1 MQKPKLIN
9 LHGKDIPDEIFK
21 LIKAKKKYMEDK
33 ERNFQCGMG
42 RATILVIKD
51 LMNGNTK

>member
-9 LHGKDIPDEIFK
+9 LRGKDIPDDIFK
-21 LIKAKKKYMEDK
+21 MVRAKKKYMEEK
-33 ERNFQCGMG
+33 ERNFQCGYG

-51 LMNGNTK
+51 LLNHKNQ